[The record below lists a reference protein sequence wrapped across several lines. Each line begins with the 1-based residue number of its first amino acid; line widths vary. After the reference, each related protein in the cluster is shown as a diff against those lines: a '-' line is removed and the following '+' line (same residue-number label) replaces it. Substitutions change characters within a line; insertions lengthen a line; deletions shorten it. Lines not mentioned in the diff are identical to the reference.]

1 MGCLLDRKAQIIFVS
16 ASSVDE
22 SGKKRR
28 VVIESRPGF
37 AILKLN
43 GSKKRYP
50 IAWEMI
56 YEIAKQNH
64 EKNLRLEAAAEQ
76 RHKRSKARAAGEELS
91 SPRSAKFA

>member
-37 AILKLN
+37 AVVKLN

-64 EKNLRLEAAAEQ
+64 AKNLSLEARAGQ
-76 RHKRSKARAAGEELS
+76 PPKSSKKKTA
-91 SPRSAKFA
+91 

>member
-22 SGKKRR
+22 RGKKRR

-37 AILKLN
+37 AVVKLN

-64 EKNLRLEAAAEQ
+64 AKNLRLEAAAEQ
-76 RHKRSKARAAGEELS
+76 QKRSKSKADR
-91 SPRSAKFA
+91 

>member
-64 EKNLRLEAAAEQ
+64 AKNLRLEARAGQ
-76 RHKRSKARAAGEELS
+76 IPKSSKKKTA
-91 SPRSAKFA
+91 

>member
-28 VVIESRPGF
+28 VVIESRPEF
-37 AILKLN
+37 AIVKLN

-64 EKNLRLEAAAEQ
+64 AKNLRLEARAGQ
-76 RHKRSKARAAGEELS
+76 PPKSSKKKTA
-91 SPRSAKFA
+91 

>member
-37 AILKLN
+37 AIVKLN

-64 EKNLRLEAAAEQ
+64 AKNLRLEARAGQ
-76 RHKRSKARAAGEELS
+76 IPKSSKKKTA
-91 SPRSAKFA
+91 